1 MLSTQYRLRLE
12 FICKKIANKEDVK
25 LEDMIW
31 AEKLAKA
38 HTTAR
43 DWLNKAR
50 RQAAQDIQEG
60 TMDDFMNKMGL
71 GDPDPSN
78 YRTGSLVR
86 TRSLTGSNKTN
97 LMIGDNV
104 TNDFLDNLANHQYR
118 KMHKSEFEKITPE
131 TYEKMNEEFEEEGL
145 AFRINVPTQQQI
157 DDWRQHD

>member
-12 FICKKIANKEDVK
+12 FICKKIANKEEVK

-31 AEKLAKA
+31 AEKLAKR

-78 YRTGSLVR
+78 YKTGFDCYSC
-86 TRSLTGSNKTN
+86 SC
-97 LMIGDNV
+97 
-104 TNDFLDNLANHQYR
+104 HC
-118 KMHKSEFEKITPE
+118 
-131 TYEKMNEEFEEEGL
+131 
-145 AFRINVPTQQQI
+145 
-157 DDWRQHD
+157 